1 MICSKNSPHCCVN
14 RLYFWQKNIFYCT
27 DSRENYFRSVGRQ
40 NNSNPNFTSA
50 YVKSMKATRLLYFIL
65 SSKVIVRNM
74 STQVMYESNHISL
87 LLDSRMSS
95 VLKFLLFSIYCNLK
109 EENPI
114 RKKITSKKKKCLYV
128 KTLFSFTEKQGLS
141 GPYNKKSPFA

>member
-1 MICSKNSPHCCVN
+1 
-14 RLYFWQKNIFYCT
+14 
-27 DSRENYFRSVGRQ
+27 
-40 NNSNPNFTSA
+40 
-50 YVKSMKATRLLYFIL
+50 MKATRLLYFIL

-74 STQVMYESNHISL
+74 STEVMYESNHISL

-114 RKKITSKKKKCLYV
+114 TKKINSKKKKMFICENSITIVFIYRKVGSLGAVLQKISLCLSQILIIS
-128 KTLFSFTEKQGLS
+128 KTCFLKTWLYSKCLLKQKICMKCS
-141 GPYNKKSPFA
+141 NITSSIIKANCR